1 MPWIDELVD
10 HLGKAKYISIL
21 DLARDYWQVPMA
33 EKNWDITA
41 FVTPYGLY
49 QFMVMLFELQGAP
62 ATFQRMMDKFIRGHE
77 TFPAAYLDD
86 LIVYSETFEEHLLHL
101 RWVMVTLQ
109 ADGLTA
115 NPKKCQFAMTQ
126 VCVPGTWGWRWNGW
140 VGAIKGWSKSI
151 ISNTNNKKMCEII
164 SWNYGLL

>member
-21 DLARDYWQVPMA
+21 DLARSYWQVPMA
-33 EKNWDITA
+33 EKDWDITA

-62 ATFQRMMDKFIRGHE
+62 ATFQRMMDKFMQGHE

-101 RWVMVTLQ
+101 R
-109 ADGLTA
+109 
-115 NPKKCQFAMTQ
+115 
-126 VCVPGTWGWRWNGW
+126 
-140 VGAIKGWSKSI
+140 
-151 ISNTNNKKMCEII
+151 
-164 SWNYGLL
+164 